1 MDGAADEEVGHVAVP
16 DAESRLPMEGP
27 SSLHCEHLRVVAAVA
42 VAAQTEHIGCEQLLP
57 QGRRRDQY
65 WDPCGTSRGLGLGM
79 PCRRRRSFLP
89 GSSTWLCF
97 SRASKDIV
105 IWWQKVK
112 ALNELSG
119 QCSN

>member
-27 SSLHCEHLRVVAAVA
+27 SSWHSEHLLVAAVA
-42 VAAQTEHIGCEQLLP
+42 VADQTEHFSCEQLLP
-57 QGRRRDQY
+57 QGRRRDRY

-89 GSSTWLCF
+89 GSSSTWLCF
-97 SRASKDIV
+97 SRANKDCDLV
-105 IWWQKVK
+105 AKS
-112 ALNELSG
+112 ES
-119 QCSN
+119 SE